1 MGWYWKTLYTL
12 IEGDVSRLNTQV
24 PMELL
29 KAAIKRME
37 KKSKQ
42 RIMLF
47 MCCMLVFLA
56 ACDRPFVE
64 PDVPVIE
71 LVEPANTNRIFFNT
85 SVVIK
90 ATASSFREVEF
101 MEIRDDTMHFDE
113 TEGVWVDTL
122 VLTPGLNTIT
132 INAVDVEGVEGKR
145 DVLLPH
151 LRPRY
156 EDNAPRLPAPTRLGG
171 HTATLLQDGSVLVT
185 GGSSRRSGAAFPNAY
200 LLNNG
205 SSIFTPVETAM
216 DQGRMGHT
224 ASLLP
229 DGRVLILGGSTTGL
243 PARAQDLVETA
254 LIFDPTLQSFATV
267 PFNLPQF
274 LPTFQR
280 SGHVT
285 FISEA
290 SGQVFVDIYGGQG
303 PNTEGGFGV
312 LDEIQTYR
320 LAGDTLVF
328 VDIVQGVDG
337 VPPSDYL
344 SSTLLTQGQDF
355 SQAKYVVTGTKF
367 ISNGT
372 NSVNFTIDFS
382 SLPVQVDLKPA
393 LNVPRVRHSST
404 FIDDELVFILGG
416 VQGTI
421 TTVVSSSEVY
431 FDHTQTFFTLD
442 NRISSSPRHS
452 HTATKL
458 LSERILIIGGFN
470 RSGDAIPDSQYFT
483 WR

>member
-1 MGWYWKTLYTL
+1 M
-12 IEGDVSRLNTQV
+12 NTQF
-24 PMELL
+24 PMEFL
-29 KAAIKRME
+29 KAALESMEQMMSRQCRM
-37 KKSKQ
+37 
-42 RIMLF
+42 LL
-47 MCCMLVFLA
+47 MCCTFVFLA
-56 ACDRPFVE
+56 ACDRPFVD
-64 PDVPVIE
+64 PNVPEIE
-71 LVEPANTNRIFFNT
+71 IVEPANINRIFFNS

-90 ATASSFREVEF
+90 ASASSFREVES
-101 MEIRDDTMHFDE
+101 MEIRNEPMHFDE
-113 TEGVWVDTL
+113 SEGNWVDTL
-122 VLTPGLNTIT
+122 TLAPGLNTIT
-132 INAVDVEGVEGKR
+132 IKAIDVEGVEGER
-145 DVLLPH
+145 DILLPH

-205 SSIFTPVETAM
+205 GSIFTPVETAM
-216 DQGRMGHT
+216 DQGRIGHT

-243 PARAQDLVETA
+243 PSRAEDLVETA
-254 LIFDPTLQSFATV
+254 LIFDPFLQSFDPI

-280 SGHVT
+280 AGHVT

-303 PNTEGGFGV
+303 PLTEGGFGV

-328 VDIVQGVDG
+328 IDIVQGVEG
-337 VPPSDYL
+337 VPPSDFL
-344 SSTLLTQGQDF
+344 SSILLTQDQDF
-355 SQAKYVVTGTKF
+355 SQARYFVVGSKF
-367 ISNGT
+367 IDTGWNP
-372 NSVNFTIDFS
+372 VNFTIDFAN
-382 SLPVQVDLKPA
+382 LPVRVNL
-393 LNVPRVRHSST
+393 LTNELLTPRVRHST
-404 FIDDELVFILGG
+404 TLIDDKLVLVIGG
-416 VQGTI
+416 AQGTI
-421 TTVVSSSEVY
+421 TSVVGSAEVY
-431 FDHTQTFFTLD
+431 FDDTQTFFTLE
-442 NRISSSPRHS
+442 NRISTVPRHS